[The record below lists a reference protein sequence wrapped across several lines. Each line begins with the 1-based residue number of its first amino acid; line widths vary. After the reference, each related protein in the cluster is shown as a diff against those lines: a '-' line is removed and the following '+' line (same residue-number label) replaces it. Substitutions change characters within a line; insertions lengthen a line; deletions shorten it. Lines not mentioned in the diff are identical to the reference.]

1 MRIYSVKGPDGRIY
15 DIQGPDGASQEQV
28 IAALQQ
34 HLGITTP
41 TPEEPVAS
49 PKTGLGAAVGK
60 GIESLISSG
69 RTAFGALTSSPEEAA
84 VAAQQRQEDIGR
96 KYADQVSLDK
106 VKEAYEKRGVLPAAG
121 EALSQIPYAIAEQAP
136 QLATMFGGARAG
148 AALGSLAGP
157 VGTVVGGVAGAALPS
172 LIQQFGGNI
181 ERQAQ
186 EQAERGQPLS
196 IDTGA
201 AGAAALPQAALDVAG
216 SFIPF
221 GGKLITKLTGIPT
234 AALLGKTA
242 AQAEKIA
249 NERLLTTLAKG
260 TATGVLAEVPTEIA
274 QQMLE
279 RAQAGLS
286 LSDADAMREYGQ
298 TAYQVGLLAP
308 LGALGR
314 LSEKSEAR
322 QQLQEKTPVAPPPE
336 ELLRLGYDQGVGAPE
351 TAAPITPPEPPVK
364 ATPPNVYDLM
374 EQHDLLTKQLEPLV
388 AQYTTAAEQ
397 QDTEAMR
404 TLSPQIKDLQ
414 GKITDSSNLIENLGG
429 TTVTPEELETK
440 HQATLSNIDS
450 KIKSTH
456 KKLVDAAQNNE
467 FETADKHAQTLDTL
481 KQQRNAQ
488 VEDYTQRLR
497 AIQNKATPR
506 GETFDLFAAGAAPA
520 PTTPEPP
527 ITKYLQEQG
536 AALTPEQV
544 KALETPAKPAA
555 DTGPTVDEVKRNL
568 AIKTAEHIGG
578 QIEQLKRE
586 TEAMISRRYLADY
599 QGAPNPEVTNKFAQM
614 NELQKQFDALTSQ
627 YLETQPEMK
636 PLGLFDPTNM
646 LQTAVQNGDID
657 AINRL
662 TQQHKQQKLMDRNK
676 QRKVEKAENDRLIA
690 SLDDRLGLA
699 GTKATRISE
708 GPEYD
713 ALEAEI
719 QAIRDKVE
727 KVQGNSKYSVR
738 DRLDVIAA
746 EHEQKKAVYNNP
758 KSTPRQKA
766 GALKRMNSLVNEFN
780 GLVESV
786 LEPSIK
792 KIQEIHAKF
801 RKVEPAVK
809 VSEEKA
815 RKAAL
820 LKVEGKDIKMSP
832 EARQT
837 KRINE
842 GDIRYEVE
850 NNKDFR
856 DLAVYLGQEHPDFK
870 TQLAEVQRRL
880 QALREKYG
888 PNDKQVAQYKETA
901 LKQLGENAKK
911 LGRQTPEYQATLKQ
925 RIAYLQESY
934 ESAGK
939 QELPTKRTQQV
950 TRRTNTAPRE
960 QSGVS
965 SRAAKQ
971 ELTQRQQRV
980 AESYK
985 DWAEAEGKKPSTGW
999 RSDVQ
1004 GAKERSRLSRGVEV
1018 ESPDLT
1024 PEQVKHI
1031 DNNDIRAAFTSIA
1044 NDPKASALNRA
1055 VAQRLAGILDN
1066 TNVRAEDN
1074 LTDNGDEILGRAI
1087 STEVVLNRQSGMNQ
1101 EVLLHEGTHAA
1112 VERIRSP
1119 FA

>member
-1 MRIYSVKGPDGRIY
+1 
-15 DIQGPDGASQEQV
+15 
-28 IAALQQ
+28 
-34 HLGITTP
+34 
-41 TPEEPVAS
+41 
-49 PKTGLGAAVGK
+49 
-60 GIESLISSG
+60 
-69 RTAFGALTSSPEEAA
+69 
-84 VAAQQRQEDIGR
+84 
-96 KYADQVSLDK
+96 
-106 VKEAYEKRGVLPAAG
+106 
-121 EALSQIPYAIAEQAP
+121 
-136 QLATMFGGARAG
+136 
-148 AALGSLAGP
+148 
-157 VGTVVGGVAGAALPS
+157 
-172 LIQQFGGNI
+172 
-181 ERQAQ
+181 
-186 EQAERGQPLS
+186 
-196 IDTGA
+196 
-201 AGAAALPQAALDVAG
+201 
-216 SFIPF
+216 
-221 GGKLITKLTGIPT
+221 
-234 AALLGKTA
+234 
-242 AQAEKIA
+242 
-249 NERLLTTLAKG
+249 
-260 TATGVLAEVPTEIA
+260 
-274 QQMLE
+274 
-279 RAQAGLS
+279 
-286 LSDADAMREYGQ
+286 
-298 TAYQVGLLAP
+298 
-308 LGALGR
+308 
-314 LSEKSEAR
+314 
-322 QQLQEKTPVAPPPE
+322 
-336 ELLRLGYDQGVGAPE
+336 
-351 TAAPITPPEPPVK
+351 
-364 ATPPNVYDLM
+364 
-374 EQHDLLTKQLEPLV
+374 
-388 AQYTTAAEQ
+388 
-397 QDTEAMR
+397 
-404 TLSPQIKDLQ
+404 
-414 GKITDSSNLIENLGG
+414 
-429 TTVTPEELETK
+429 
-440 HQATLSNIDS
+440 
-450 KIKSTH
+450 
-456 KKLVDAAQNNE
+456 
-467 FETADKHAQTLDTL
+467 
-481 KQQRNAQ
+481 
-488 VEDYTQRLR
+488 
-497 AIQNKATPR
+497 
-506 GETFDLFAAGAAPA
+506 
-520 PTTPEPP
+520 
-527 ITKYLQEQG
+527 
-536 AALTPEQV
+536 
-544 KALETPAKPAA
+544 
-555 DTGPTVDEVKRNL
+555 L
-568 AIKTAEHIGG
+568 AIKTAEHIGA

-586 TEAMISRRYLADY
+586 TEAMTSRRYLADY
-599 QGAPNPEVTNKFAQM
+599 QGAPNPEVTNKFAKM
-614 NELQKQFDALTSQ
+614 NELQKQFDALTAQ
-627 YLETQPEMK
+627 YAATEPKMK
-636 PLGLFDPTNM
+636 ALDLFDPNNM
-646 LQTAVQNGDID
+646 FKTAVDNGDID

-662 TQQHKQQKLMDRNK
+662 AQQHKQQRLMDRNK
-676 QRKVEKAENDRLIA
+676 QREVEKAENDRLIA
-690 SLDDRLGLA
+690 SLDERLGLA

-713 ALEAEI
+713 ALEDEI

-727 KVQGNSKYSVR
+727 KVQGNSNYSVR
-738 DRLDVIAA
+738 ERLDVIAA

-815 RKAAL
+815 RKADL

-842 GDIRYEVE
+842 GNIRYEVE

-880 QALREKYG
+880 QALRDKYG
-888 PNDKQVAQYKETA
+888 PDDKQVAQYKETA

-925 RIAYLQESY
+925 RIADLQEAY

-985 DWAEAEGKKPSTGW
+985 DWAEAEGKKPNTGW

-1031 DNNDIRAAFTSIA
+1031 DNNDIRSAFTSIA
-1044 NDPKASALNRA
+1044 SDPKTSALNRA
-1055 VAQRLAGILDN
+1055 VAQRLASILDK

-1074 LTDNGDEILGRAI
+1074 LTDNGDEILGKAV

-1112 VERIRSP
+1112 VERVIQLFESDPSKLTETQRIAMRELKALHEAIKKDPSITSENAKGSLSEFAAEVLSNRNLQEQLRSKKWKMSDAWQGIKSVILRLLGFNKAETETMLGASIQAVDALMVPSSVRGLHQGVEKAIAGVRNVPYSNAQKDIAALHTGSNSMKQFAEAFALDIKQKDQKPEDVERIAENYLENVLIAPEKHIATPYTGNSLLRQDESTLTQEQKEDVAKLKALLARLEEVQAPKSRIGQAPRPRLRQSPRELTAEIRGYDEESEAAAKEAEKIKKEINELDLKMSSLDYRVRMP
-1119 FA
+1119 DGEILDLDNPLHYVQSTGPDLVMAQAQKDAGLRRKEAEHIDDQRKTGLQSLGGELYTDDSFTAAERALVLKVASKYSVISDANGKL